1 MESHR
6 VIVGI
11 ENSVQDGK
19 EAYLSPIVEIIEIKV
34 EKGFAASP
42 VDGGGSSTGDWGG
55 GGLW

>member
-1 MESHR
+1 MESKR
-6 VIVGI
+6 VIVEI
-11 ENSVQDGK
+11 ENSVK
-19 EAYLSPIVEIIEIKV
+19 EQKELYQAPKLEIIEIKV